1 MNTVNDKIQDLI
13 SQIGPVFPDI
23 DAVIQTEDPSWA
35 IQFVDELVVMIEQ
48 LEHPDRMVFSSEIGT
63 VADDQELPI
72 YEALLCY
79 NLLWKDTGGLSV
91 YETLLCYNLLWRD
104 TGGVKMALGGPEGEI
119 LLIYEMYMQETNLN
133 EFKTVLLN
141 FLNIAKVW
149 EVFIQ
154 SEDSSMDEIAHDS
167 LDMLNLSA

>member
-1 MNTVNDKIQDLI
+1 VTLEWAENPDKVVLSTILGKP
-13 SQIGPVFPDI
+13 SQKN
-23 DAVIQTEDPSWA
+23 Q
-35 IQFVDELVVMIEQ
+35 
-48 LEHPDRMVFSSEIGT
+48 
-63 VADDQELPI
+63 
-72 YEALLCY
+72 
-79 NLLWKDTGGLSV
+79 LSV

-119 LLIYEMYMQETNLN
+119 LLIYEMYIQETNLN

-154 SEDSSMDEIAHDS
+154 SEDNSLNETANDS
-167 LDMLNLSA
+167 LDILNYSA

>member
-1 MNTVNDKIQDLI
+1 MSINLQKF
-13 SQIGPVFPDI
+13 QIMMEEVGPEVSDI
-23 DAVIQTEDPSWA
+23 ETVIQNEDRDWA
-35 IQFVDELVVMIEQ
+35 IQFEDQTIVTLEWADNPDKVVLSTILGKPTQ
-48 LEHPDRMVFSSEIGT
+48 KN
-63 VADDQELPI
+63 Q
-72 YEALLCY
+72 
-79 NLLWKDTGGLSV
+79 LSV

-154 SEDSSMDEIAHDS
+154 SEDNSLNETANDS
-167 LDMLNLSA
+167 LDILNYST